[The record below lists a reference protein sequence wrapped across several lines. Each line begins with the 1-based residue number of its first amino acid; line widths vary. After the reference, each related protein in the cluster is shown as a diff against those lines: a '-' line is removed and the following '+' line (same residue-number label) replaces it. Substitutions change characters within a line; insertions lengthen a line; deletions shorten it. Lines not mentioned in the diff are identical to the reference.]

1 MQILNTFRAHEI
13 SAWASFNMIELIK
26 QVTSSTLFA
35 SATLL
40 TLLCAVPS
48 IYASTTSSEQWQP
61 LASETLIK
69 LPANLIEK
77 RIQQDF
83 DMSPL
88 AQQLLQLENGIANK
102 GEKIKA
108 LQSLLSEAAD
118 NEMTEERVSLVQ
130 IKSSYLDDM
139 QMSQSLRQEA
149 LNKKQYLYEDVLRK
163 MFYEQNTANNLDMKK
178 LRAKQE
184 EAKQRMDRVIA
195 QVDATLLSDNLDK
208 TSPYADE
215 FAKNLG
221 KIEQLKKAISLHQS
235 SLAPTIDGVEVSAQ
249 EYVRQ
254 LLMQAASDQSLL
266 DQEALMISYMAKLV
280 ALDAQSIEFRLAFE
294 ETEDGVTINNF
305 TKPNQAADLF
315 L

>member
-1 MQILNTFRAHEI
+1 MNKVEQIDASNIALNSALNSALIVKQLTTVCFLMLSVALIAALSPIKAH
-13 SAWASFNMIELIK
+13 ANANNH
-26 QVTSSTLFA
+26 
-35 SATLL
+35 
-40 TLLCAVPS
+40 
-48 IYASTTSSEQWQP
+48 WQP
-61 LASETLIK
+61 VASETLIK

-83 DMSPL
+83 EMSPL
-88 AQQLLQLENGIANK
+88 ANQLLTLESAIANK
-102 GEKIKA
+102 GDKIKA
-108 LQSLLSEAAD
+108 LQSLLAD
-118 NEMTEERVSLVQ
+118 ANENEMTEERVSLVQ

-139 QMSQSLRQEA
+139 QLSQSLRQDA

-163 MFYEQNTANNLDMKK
+163 LFHQQNSSANLDMQK

-195 QVDATLLSDNLDK
+195 QVDATLLSGRLDK
-208 TSPYADE
+208 ASPYADE
-215 FAKNLG
+215 FAMNLG
-221 KIEQLKKAISLHQS
+221 KIEQLKEAISKHQS

-280 ALDAQSIEFRLAFE
+280 ALDAQSIEFRLAYE
-294 ETEDGVTINNF
+294 ETEDGVLINNF
-305 TKPNQAADLF
+305 TKPSQAADLF
-315 L
+315 F

>member
-1 MQILNTFRAHEI
+1 MNKVQNGNADNNAKAKKRMATVYLTMLCVFITAMLTPVKVHAN
-13 SAWASFNMIELIK
+13 
-26 QVTSSTLFA
+26 STNH
-35 SATLL
+35 
-40 TLLCAVPS
+40 
-48 IYASTTSSEQWQP
+48 WQP
-61 LASETLIK
+61 VASETLLK

-83 DMSPL
+83 EMSPL
-88 AQQLLQLENGIANK
+88 ANQLLSLESNIADK
-102 GEKIKA
+102 GDKIKA
-108 LQSLLSEAAD
+108 LQSLLIDASA
-118 NEMTEERVSLVQ
+118 NQMTEEQVSLLQ

-139 QMSQSLRQEA
+139 QLSQSLRQDA

-163 MFYEQNTANNLDMKK
+163 LFHQQNSSANLDMQK

-195 QVDATLLSDNLDK
+195 QVDATLLNDRLDK

-215 FAKNLG
+215 FAINLG
-221 KIEQLKKAISLHQS
+221 KIQQLKKAISQHQS

-280 ALDAQSIEFRLAFE
+280 ALDAQSIEFRLAYE
-294 ETEDGVTINNF
+294 ETEDGVVINNF

-315 L
+315 F

>member
-1 MQILNTFRAHEI
+1 MNAIQQVPPST
-13 SAWASFNMIELIK
+13 NMISKKITVLGWL
-26 QVTSSTLFA
+26 SMLFFVA
-35 SATLL
+35 SIAL
-40 TLLCAVPS
+40 TPITAFANS
-48 IYASTTSSEQWQP
+48 GDHWQP
-61 LASETLIK
+61 VASETLIK

-83 DMSPL
+83 EMSPL
-88 AQQLLQLENGIANK
+88 ANQLLSLESTIAAK
-102 GEKIKA
+102 GDKIKA
-108 LQSLLSEAAD
+108 LQSLLTDVSVE
-118 NEMTEERVSLVQ
+118 EMTEERVSLVQ

-139 QMSQSLRQEA
+139 QVSQSLRQDA

-163 MFYEQNTANNLDMKK
+163 LFHQQNSSANLDMQK

-184 EAKQRMDRVIA
+184 EAKQRMDQVIA
-195 QVDATLLSDNLDK
+195 QVDATLLSDHLDK
-208 TSPYADE
+208 ASPYADE
-215 FAKNLG
+215 FAINLG
-221 KIEQLKKAISLHQS
+221 KIEQLKKAISQHQS

-280 ALDAQSIEFRLAFE
+280 ALDAQSIEFRLAYE
-294 ETEDGVTINNF
+294 ETEDGVIINNF

>member
-1 MQILNTFRAHEI
+1 MNKVQNGNADNNAKAKKR
-13 SAWASFNMIELIK
+13 M
-26 QVTSSTLFA
+26 
-35 SATLL
+35 ATLYL
-40 TLLCAVPS
+40 TMLCVFITAML
-48 IYASTTSSEQWQP
+48 TSVKVHANSNNHWQP
-61 LASETLIK
+61 VASETLLK

-83 DMSPL
+83 EMSPL
-88 AQQLLQLENGIANK
+88 ANQLLSLESNIAGK
-102 GEKIKA
+102 GDKIKA
-108 LQSLLSEAAD
+108 LQSLLIDASA
-118 NEMTEERVSLVQ
+118 NEMTEERVSLLQ

-139 QMSQSLRQEA
+139 QLSQSLRQDA

-163 MFYEQNTANNLDMKK
+163 LFHQQNSSANLDMQK

-195 QVDATLLSDNLDK
+195 QVDATLLNDHLDK

-215 FAKNLG
+215 FAINLG
-221 KIEQLKKAISLHQS
+221 KIEQLKKAISQHQS

-280 ALDAQSIEFRLAFE
+280 ALDAQSIEFRLAYE
-294 ETEDGVTINNF
+294 ETVDGVVINNF

-315 L
+315 F

>member
-1 MQILNTFRAHEI
+1 MKILRQKRTLKRAEKTKRLKATALP
-13 SAWASFNMIELIK
+13 SVLAMVF
-26 QVTSSTLFA
+26 VSSLFA
-35 SATLL
+35 
-40 TLLCAVPS
+40 
-48 IYASTTSSEQWQP
+48 ASMSEANASKQWQP
-61 LASETLIK
+61 VASETLIK

-83 DMSPL
+83 EMSPL
-88 AQQLLQLENGIANK
+88 ANQVLSLENSIAQK

-108 LQSLLSEAAD
+108 LQSILADASET
-118 NEMTEERVSLVQ
+118 ELIEERVSLVQ

-139 QMSQSLRQEA
+139 QLSQSLRQEV

-163 MFYEQNTANNLDMKK
+163 LFHQQNSSANLDMQK

-184 EAKQRMDRVIA
+184 EAKKRMDRVIA
-195 QVDATLLSDNLDK
+195 QVDATLLSDHLDK
-208 TSPYADE
+208 QSPYADE
-215 FAKNLG
+215 FAMNLG
-221 KIEQLKKAISLHQS
+221 KIEQLKQAISKHQS
-235 SLAPTIDGVEVSAQ
+235 SLAPMIDGVEVSAQ

-294 ETEDGVTINNF
+294 ETEDGELINNF
-305 TKPNQAADLF
+305 TKPSQAADLF

>member
-1 MQILNTFRAHEI
+1 MNKVQNGNADKNAKAKKR
-13 SAWASFNMIELIK
+13 M
-26 QVTSSTLFA
+26 STLY
-35 SATLL
+35 L
-40 TLLCAVPS
+40 TMLCVFITAMLTPVKVHANS
-48 IYASTTSSEQWQP
+48 NNHWQP
-61 LASETLIK
+61 VASETLLK

-83 DMSPL
+83 EMSPL
-88 AQQLLQLENGIANK
+88 ANQLLSLESNIADK
-102 GEKIKA
+102 GNKIKA
-108 LQSLLSEAAD
+108 LQSLLIDASV
-118 NEMTEERVSLVQ
+118 NQMTEERVSLLQ

-139 QMSQSLRQEA
+139 QLSQSLRQDA

-163 MFYEQNTANNLDMKK
+163 LFHQQNSSANLDMQK

-195 QVDATLLSDNLDK
+195 QVDATLLNDRLDK

-215 FAKNLG
+215 FAINLG
-221 KIEQLKKAISLHQS
+221 KIEQLKKAISQHQS

-280 ALDAQSIEFRLAFE
+280 ALDAQSIEFRLAYE
-294 ETEDGVTINNF
+294 ETEDGVVINNF

-315 L
+315 F

>member
-1 MQILNTFRAHEI
+1 MNKVQNGNADNNAKTKKRMATVYLTMLCVFITAMLTPVKVHAN
-13 SAWASFNMIELIK
+13 
-26 QVTSSTLFA
+26 STNH
-35 SATLL
+35 
-40 TLLCAVPS
+40 
-48 IYASTTSSEQWQP
+48 WQP
-61 LASETLIK
+61 VASETLLK

-83 DMSPL
+83 EMSPL
-88 AQQLLQLENGIANK
+88 ANQLLSLESNIADK
-102 GEKIKA
+102 GDKIKA
-108 LQSLLSEAAD
+108 LQSLLIDASA
-118 NEMTEERVSLVQ
+118 NQMTEEQVSLLQ

-139 QMSQSLRQEA
+139 QLSQSLRQDA

-163 MFYEQNTANNLDMKK
+163 LFHQQNSSANLDMQK

-195 QVDATLLSDNLDK
+195 QVDATLLNDRLDK

-215 FAKNLG
+215 FAINLG
-221 KIEQLKKAISLHQS
+221 KIEQLKKAISQHQS

-280 ALDAQSIEFRLAFE
+280 ALDAQSIEFRLA
-294 ETEDGVTINNF
+294 G
-305 TKPNQAADLF
+305 QQ
-315 L
+315 

>member
-1 MQILNTFRAHEI
+1 MNTIQQVKQSTNMVGSKSTI
-13 SAWASFNMIELIK
+13 SRCLSMVCVVITA
-26 QVTSSTLFA
+26 V
-35 SATLL
+35 L
-40 TLLCAVPS
+40 TPIAALANS
-48 IYASTTSSEQWQP
+48 GDHWQP
-61 LASETLIK
+61 VASETLIK

-83 DMSPL
+83 EMSPL
-88 AQQLLQLENGIANK
+88 ANQLLSLENTIAAK
-102 GEKIKA
+102 GDKIKA
-108 LQSLLSEAAD
+108 LQSLLTDVSAE
-118 NEMTEERVSLVQ
+118 EMIEERVSLVQ

-139 QMSQSLRQEA
+139 QISQSLRQDA

-163 MFYEQNTANNLDMKK
+163 LFHQQNSSANLDMQK

-195 QVDATLLSDNLDK
+195 QVDATLLSDHLDK

-215 FAKNLG
+215 FAMNLG
-221 KIEQLKKAISLHQS
+221 KIEQLKKAISQHQS

-280 ALDAQSIEFRLAFE
+280 ALDAQSIEFRLAYE
-294 ETEDGVTINNF
+294 ETEDGVVINNF

>member
-1 MQILNTFRAHEI
+1 MNKVQNGNADNNAKTKKRMATVYLTMLCVFITAMLTPVKVHAN
-13 SAWASFNMIELIK
+13 
-26 QVTSSTLFA
+26 STNH
-35 SATLL
+35 
-40 TLLCAVPS
+40 
-48 IYASTTSSEQWQP
+48 WQP
-61 LASETLIK
+61 VASETLLK

-83 DMSPL
+83 EMSPL
-88 AQQLLQLENGIANK
+88 ANQLLSLESNIADK
-102 GEKIKA
+102 GDKIKA
-108 LQSLLSEAAD
+108 LQSLLIDASA
-118 NEMTEERVSLVQ
+118 NQMTEEQVSLLQ

-139 QMSQSLRQEA
+139 QLSQSLRQDA

-163 MFYEQNTANNLDMKK
+163 LFHQQNSSANLDMQK

-195 QVDATLLSDNLDK
+195 QVDATLLNDRLDK

-215 FAKNLG
+215 FAINLG
-221 KIEQLKKAISLHQS
+221 KIEQLKKAISQHQS

-280 ALDAQSIEFRLAFE
+280 ALDAQSIEFRLAYE
-294 ETEDGVTINNF
+294 ETEDGVVINNF

-315 L
+315 F

>member
-1 MQILNTFRAHEI
+1 MNKVQNGNADNNAKTKKRMATVYLTMLCVFITAMLTPVKVHAN
-13 SAWASFNMIELIK
+13 
-26 QVTSSTLFA
+26 STNH
-35 SATLL
+35 
-40 TLLCAVPS
+40 
-48 IYASTTSSEQWQP
+48 WQP
-61 LASETLIK
+61 VASETLLK

-83 DMSPL
+83 EMSPL
-88 AQQLLQLENGIANK
+88 ANQLLSLESNIADK
-102 GEKIKA
+102 GDKIKA
-108 LQSLLSEAAD
+108 LQSLLIDASA
-118 NEMTEERVSLVQ
+118 NQMTEEQVSLLQ

-139 QMSQSLRQEA
+139 QLSQSLRQDA

-163 MFYEQNTANNLDMKK
+163 LFHQQNSSANLDMQK

-195 QVDATLLSDNLDK
+195 QVDATLLNGRLDK

-215 FAKNLG
+215 FAINLG
-221 KIEQLKKAISLHQS
+221 KIEQLKKAISQHQS

-280 ALDAQSIEFRLAFE
+280 ALDAQSIEFRLAYE
-294 ETEDGVTINNF
+294 ETEDGVVINNF

-315 L
+315 F

>member
-1 MQILNTFRAHEI
+1 MNKLKKVNALNNAKAKSPIAAHFVSMLCVI
-13 SAWASFNMIELIK
+13 ITAMLAPITAYAN
-26 QVTSSTLFA
+26 STDD
-35 SATLL
+35 
-40 TLLCAVPS
+40 
-48 IYASTTSSEQWQP
+48 WQP
-61 LASETLIK
+61 VASETLIK

-83 DMSPL
+83 EMSPL
-88 AQQLLQLENGIANK
+88 ANQLLSLESTIAHK
-102 GEKIKA
+102 GDKIKA
-108 LQSLLSEAAD
+108 LQGLLAD
-118 NEMTEERVSLVQ
+118 ASTTEMTEERVSLVQ

-139 QMSQSLRQEA
+139 QVSQSLRQDA

-163 MFYEQNTANNLDMKK
+163 LFHQQNSSANLDMQK

-184 EAKQRMDRVIA
+184 EAKHRMDRVIA
-195 QVDATLLSDNLDK
+195 QVDATLLGDHLDK
-208 TSPYADE
+208 ASPYADE
-215 FAKNLG
+215 FAMNLG
-221 KIEQLKKAISLHQS
+221 KIAQLKKAISQHQS
-235 SLAPTIDGVEVSAQ
+235 SLAPTIDGVEVTAQ

-280 ALDAQSIEFRLAFE
+280 ALDAQSIEFRLAYE
-294 ETEDGVTINNF
+294 ETENGVVINNF

>member
-1 MQILNTFRAHEI
+1 MNAIQQVPPST
-13 SAWASFNMIELIK
+13 NMISKKITVLGWL
-26 QVTSSTLFA
+26 SMLFFVA
-35 SATLL
+35 SIAL
-40 TLLCAVPS
+40 TPITAFANS
-48 IYASTTSSEQWQP
+48 GDHWQP
-61 LASETLIK
+61 VASETLIK

-83 DMSPL
+83 EMSPL
-88 AQQLLQLENGIANK
+88 ANQLLSLESTIAAK
-102 GEKIKA
+102 GDKIKA
-108 LQSLLSEAAD
+108 LQSLLTDVSVE
-118 NEMTEERVSLVQ
+118 EMTEERVSLVQ

-139 QMSQSLRQEA
+139 QVSQSLRQDA

-163 MFYEQNTANNLDMKK
+163 LFHQQNSSANLDMQK

-195 QVDATLLSDNLDK
+195 QVDATLLSDHLDK
-208 TSPYADE
+208 ASPYADE
-215 FAKNLG
+215 FAINLG
-221 KIEQLKKAISLHQS
+221 KIEQLKKAISQHQS

-280 ALDAQSIEFRLAFE
+280 ALDAQSIEFRLAYE
-294 ETEDGVTINNF
+294 ETEDGVIINNF

>member
-1 MQILNTFRAHEI
+1 MNKVQNGNADNNAKTKKRMATVYLTMLCVFITAMLTPVKVHAN
-13 SAWASFNMIELIK
+13 
-26 QVTSSTLFA
+26 STNH
-35 SATLL
+35 
-40 TLLCAVPS
+40 
-48 IYASTTSSEQWQP
+48 WQP
-61 LASETLIK
+61 VASETLLK

-83 DMSPL
+83 EMSPL
-88 AQQLLQLENGIANK
+88 ANQLLSLESNIADK
-102 GEKIKA
+102 GDKIKA
-108 LQSLLSEAAD
+108 LQSLLIDASA
-118 NEMTEERVSLVQ
+118 NQMTEEQVSLLQ

-139 QMSQSLRQEA
+139 QLSQSLRQDA

-163 MFYEQNTANNLDMKK
+163 LFHQQNSSANLDMQK

-195 QVDATLLSDNLDK
+195 QVDATLLNDRLDK

-215 FAKNLG
+215 FAINLG
-221 KIEQLKKAISLHQS
+221 KIQQLKKAISQHQS

-280 ALDAQSIEFRLAFE
+280 ALDAQSIEFRLAYE
-294 ETEDGVTINNF
+294 ETEDGVVINNF

-315 L
+315 F

>member
-1 MQILNTFRAHEI
+1 MNKVQKGNAVDNAKAKNR
-13 SAWASFNMIELIK
+13 M
-26 QVTSSTLFA
+26 
-35 SATLL
+35 ATLYLMMLCVFITVML
-40 TLLCAVPS
+40 TTVKVHANS
-48 IYASTTSSEQWQP
+48 NNHWQP
-61 LASETLIK
+61 VASETLLK

-83 DMSPL
+83 EMSPL
-88 AQQLLQLENGIANK
+88 ANQLLSLESNIVDK
-102 GEKIKA
+102 GDKIKA
-108 LQSLLSEAAD
+108 LQSLLTDASA

-139 QMSQSLRQEA
+139 QLSQSLRQDA
-149 LNKKQYLYEDVLRK
+149 LNKKQYLYEDVLGK
-163 MFYEQNTANNLDMKK
+163 LFHQQNSSANLDMQK

-195 QVDATLLSDNLDK
+195 QVDATLLNDRLDK
-208 TSPYADE
+208 KSPYADE
-215 FAKNLG
+215 FAMNLG
-221 KIEQLKKAISLHQS
+221 KIEQLKKAISQHQS

-280 ALDAQSIEFRLAFE
+280 ALDAQSIEFRLAYE
-294 ETEDGVTINNF
+294 ETEDGVVINNF

-315 L
+315 F

>member
-1 MQILNTFRAHEI
+1 MNKVEQVNVVNNAKTVKQITTVCFLMVSIAITGVLAP
-13 SAWASFNMIELIK
+13 IK
-26 QVTSSTLFA
+26 ANANSDNH
-35 SATLL
+35 
-40 TLLCAVPS
+40 
-48 IYASTTSSEQWQP
+48 WQP
-61 LASETLIK
+61 VASETLIK

-83 DMSPL
+83 EMSPL
-88 AQQLLQLENGIANK
+88 ANQLLSLESSIADK
-102 GEKIKA
+102 GDKIKA
-108 LQSLLSEAAD
+108 LQSLLAETSES
-118 NEMTEERVSLVQ
+118 EMTEERVSLVQ

-139 QMSQSLRQEA
+139 QLSQSLRQDA

-163 MFYEQNTANNLDMKK
+163 LFNQQNSSANLDMQK

-195 QVDATLLSDNLDK
+195 QVDATLLNDRLD
-208 TSPYADE
+208 TASPYADE
-215 FAKNLG
+215 FAMNLG
-221 KIEQLKKAISLHQS
+221 KIEQLKQAISQHQS
-235 SLAPTIDGVEVSAQ
+235 SLAPTIDGIEVSAQ

-294 ETEDGVTINNF
+294 ETEDGVLINNF
-305 TKPNQAADLF
+305 TKPSQAADLF

>member
-1 MQILNTFRAHEI
+1 MNKVQKGNAVDNAKAKNR
-13 SAWASFNMIELIK
+13 M
-26 QVTSSTLFA
+26 
-35 SATLL
+35 ATLYLMMLCVFITVML
-40 TLLCAVPS
+40 TTVKVHANS
-48 IYASTTSSEQWQP
+48 NNHWQP
-61 LASETLIK
+61 VASETLLK

-83 DMSPL
+83 EMSPL
-88 AQQLLQLENGIANK
+88 ANQLLSLESNIVDK
-102 GEKIKA
+102 GDKIKA
-108 LQSLLSEAAD
+108 LQSLLTDASA

-139 QMSQSLRQEA
+139 QLSQSLRQDA

-163 MFYEQNTANNLDMKK
+163 LFHQQNSSANLDMQK

-195 QVDATLLSDNLDK
+195 QVDATLLNDRLDK
-208 TSPYADE
+208 KSPYADE
-215 FAKNLG
+215 FAMNLG
-221 KIEQLKKAISLHQS
+221 KIEQLKKAISQHQS

-280 ALDAQSIEFRLAFE
+280 ALDAQSIEFRLAYE
-294 ETEDGVTINNF
+294 ETEDGVVINNF

-315 L
+315 F

>member
-1 MQILNTFRAHEI
+1 MNKVQNGNADNNAKTKKRMATVYLTMLCVFITAMLTPVKVHAN
-13 SAWASFNMIELIK
+13 
-26 QVTSSTLFA
+26 STNH
-35 SATLL
+35 
-40 TLLCAVPS
+40 
-48 IYASTTSSEQWQP
+48 WQP
-61 LASETLIK
+61 VASETLLK

-83 DMSPL
+83 EMSPL
-88 AQQLLQLENGIANK
+88 ANQLLSLESNIADK
-102 GEKIKA
+102 GDKIKA
-108 LQSLLSEAAD
+108 LQSLLIDASA
-118 NEMTEERVSLVQ
+118 NQMTEEQVSLLQ

-139 QMSQSLRQEA
+139 QVSQSLRQDA

-163 MFYEQNTANNLDMKK
+163 LFHQQNSSANLDMQK

-195 QVDATLLSDNLDK
+195 QVDATLLNDRLDK

-215 FAKNLG
+215 FAINLG
-221 KIEQLKKAISLHQS
+221 KIEQLKKAISQHQS

-280 ALDAQSIEFRLAFE
+280 ALDAQSIEFRLAYE
-294 ETEDGVTINNF
+294 ETEDGVVINNF

-315 L
+315 F

>member
-1 MQILNTFRAHEI
+1 MNKVQNGNADENAKAKKR
-13 SAWASFNMIELIK
+13 M
-26 QVTSSTLFA
+26 STLY
-35 SATLL
+35 L
-40 TLLCAVPS
+40 TMLCVFITAMLTPVKVHANS
-48 IYASTTSSEQWQP
+48 NNDWQP
-61 LASETLIK
+61 VASETLLK

-83 DMSPL
+83 EMSPL
-88 AQQLLQLENGIANK
+88 ANQLLSLESNIADK
-102 GEKIKA
+102 GNKIKA
-108 LQSLLSEAAD
+108 LQSLLIDASV
-118 NEMTEERVSLVQ
+118 NQMTEERVSLLQ

-139 QMSQSLRQEA
+139 QLSQSLRQDA

-163 MFYEQNTANNLDMKK
+163 LFHQQNSSANLDMQK

-195 QVDATLLSDNLDK
+195 QVDATLLNDRLDK

-215 FAKNLG
+215 FAINLG
-221 KIEQLKKAISLHQS
+221 KIEQLKKAISQHQS

-280 ALDAQSIEFRLAFE
+280 ALDAQSIEFRLAYE
-294 ETEDGVTINNF
+294 ETEDGVVINNF

-315 L
+315 F

>member
-1 MQILNTFRAHEI
+1 MNAIQ
-13 SAWASFNMIELIK
+13 
-26 QVTSSTLFA
+26 QVPPSTNVVSKKPTVLGCLSMLCFVVSTVLTPITAFA
-35 SATLL
+35 NSDDH
-40 TLLCAVPS
+40 
-48 IYASTTSSEQWQP
+48 WQP
-61 LASETLIK
+61 VASETLIK

-83 DMSPL
+83 EMSPL
-88 AQQLLQLENGIANK
+88 ANQLLSLESTIAAK
-102 GEKIKA
+102 GDKIKA
-108 LQSLLSEAAD
+108 LQSLLTDVSVE
-118 NEMTEERVSLVQ
+118 EMTEERVSLVQ

-139 QMSQSLRQEA
+139 QVSQSLRQDA

-163 MFYEQNTANNLDMKK
+163 LFHQQNSSANLDMQK

-184 EAKQRMDRVIA
+184 QAKQRMDRVIA
-195 QVDATLLSDNLDK
+195 QVDATLLSDHLDK
-208 TSPYADE
+208 ASPYADE
-215 FAKNLG
+215 FAMNLG
-221 KIEQLKKAISLHQS
+221 KIEQLKKAISQHQS

-280 ALDAQSIEFRLAFE
+280 ALDAQSIEFRLAYE
-294 ETEDGVTINNF
+294 ETEDGVIINNF